1 MTMPIVN
8 WQELDHE
15 ISPPMA
21 TEEMLHLIPT
31 LPMECDTKCLV
42 VLPQAVFD
50 EMMLHLEGDCTI
62 ERIGILTG
70 RPYTKS
76 PSGQLLVCVDAAI
89 SVDDIHATDIRVA
102 IQKSAWKDV
111 WARLPVTI
119 ESRIVG
125 WYHSHPDH
133 GVFLSATDRA
143 TQSSWFAQE
152 WKVAI
157 VVDPVRGEY
166 QAFTGAS
173 GTPTPVLLI

>member
-1 MTMPIVN
+1 MTTPIVD
-8 WQELDHE
+8 WQELDRE
-15 ISPPMA
+15 KSPPMA
-21 TEEMLHLIPT
+21 TEEILHLIPT
-31 LPMECDTKCLV
+31 FHAECDTKCLV
-42 VLPQAVFD
+42 ILPRAVFD
-50 EMMLHLEGDCTI
+50 EMMLHLKGDCTR

-76 PSGQLLVCVDAAI
+76 FSGQLLVCVDAAL
-89 SVDDIHATDIRVA
+89 SVEDIHATDIRVA
-102 IQKSAWKDV
+102 IQKSEWEDV
-111 WARLPVTI
+111 WRRLSVTV

-125 WYHSHPDH
+125 WYHSHPGH
-133 GVFLSATDRA
+133 GVFLSATDRV

-152 WKVAI
+152 WKIAI

>member
-1 MTMPIVN
+1 MPIVD
-8 WQELDHE
+8 WQELDQE
-15 ISPPMA
+15 GPPPIA
-21 TEEMLHLIPT
+21 TEEILHLIPT
-31 LPMECDTKCLV
+31 RHAECDTKCLV
-42 VLPQAVFD
+42 ILPHAIFD
-50 EMMLHLEGDCTI
+50 QMMLHLRGDHTT

-76 PSGQLLVCVDAAI
+76 SNGQLLLC
-89 SVDDIHATDIRVA
+89 VDDIHATNTRAV

-111 WARLPVTI
+111 WARLSVTV

-125 WYHSHPDH
+125 WYHSHPGY

-143 TQSSWFAQE
+143 TQSLWFAQE

-173 GTPTPVLLI
+173 GTPTPVLFI